1 LISFYLFSICIFIFS
16 PSACQYVCCRV
27 LYSYLINTEYTYIH
41 AAVTIY
47 VLEGTPPERIYQVD
61 AADPE
66 NAELKVSCIKE
77 KTQR

>member
-1 LISFYLFSICIFIFS
+1 MY
-16 PSACQYVCCRV
+16 QYVCCCV
-27 LYSYLINTEYTYIH
+27 LYSYLINIEYTYIH

-47 VLEGTPPERIYQVD
+47 VLEGTPPECIYQVD

-77 KTQR
+77 KKFHRWYNPLYLKW